1 MLAVLLALSLQSP
14 MFPFVVPWD
23 DSVSGTATDVS
34 FLNAMPAGKNGWIT
48 AKDGRFIESK
58 TGTRVKFFGTNVTGN
73 MAFPPKADAD
83 KVAARMAKLGINI
96 VRFHHLQNNWAL
108 NGGMI
113 WKPDK
118 IYIEIDP
125 AALDRMDYF
134 VSALKKKGIYSNINL
149 QTTRNYVPE
158 LGFPESVRQIKFDFA
173 KKIDKVDERMI
184 ELQKQYAKELIGRTN
199 PYTGLKYSEDPAVM
213 VVEINNENSLVG
225 WPGEVPGE
233 GLRNLPEPF
242 LGNVKKKWSAWLK
255 KKYGNDAALLAG
267 WSKGITPDGP
277 SLVTGNHKWSWENQ
291 SNGDV
296 KVETPAGS
304 ANSKFAPPFKITVNS
319 NAGPD
324 WHVQNHITGLDLQ
337 EGATY
342 TLRFLAKSSKEQDA
356 RVSATLDVDDWHNIG
371 LNPSF
376 KLTPAWREYI
386 FNFRAT
392 GVLKDHSRIA
402 FAVGNCRGTI
412 EISELSVSPGL
423 GGSVLKSGESLN
435 GSINLP
441 EGGTQVQ
448 MEDYLQFLTE
458 TETAYSN
465 NMRKFLRD
473 DLGFK
478 QANIIDTQ
486 IAWGGLTSLTREASM
501 EYADNHA
508 YWQHPSFPGT
518 GWDAKNWVVN
528 QRALVSEFER
538 GMGDLGGLAIFRV
551 EGKPYSISEYCHPA
565 PNDFQSEMMPLYANF
580 AALQDW
586 DMIYTFDYG
595 YAGTGHDNDKIQ
607 GFFAVGSNP
616 AKAAYFPSAALIF
629 RQSLMPSA
637 PDSALLTAPVQPWKG
652 PRSPYAVWGNK
663 IPDMWRTKIALKQG
677 TGTEAGVTT
686 QPTRGLSFAS
696 TRKLPGGMVF
706 IGNSSASKS
715 VVGFVGGQKVTLGD
729 NSFQFGSFGNSFAS
743 LTLSATDS
751 KSIENS
757 GRALLTIMGKAENQA
772 MGWNA
777 TRTSVSDQW
786 GRGPTVIEGI
796 PCSVELKVDGPRK
809 VWALDGNGRRGAVV
823 PTKYV
828 GGKLSFSIG
837 PEFKTAWYEVGKS

>member
-1 MLAVLLALSLQSP
+1 MLATLLALSLQSP

-23 DSVSGTATDVS
+23 DNVAGTVTDVS

-48 AKDGRFIESK
+48 AKDGRFVESK
-58 TGTRVKFFGTNVTGN
+58 TGNRIKFFGTNVTGN
-73 MAFPPKADAD
+73 MAFPPKEDAD

-113 WKPDK
+113 WKTDK

-125 AALDRMDYF
+125 QALDRMDYF
-134 VSALKKKGIYSNINL
+134 IAALKKKGIFTNINL
-149 QTTRNYVPE
+149 QTTRNYLPE
-158 LGFPESVRQIKFDFA
+158 MGFPESVKQIKFDFA
-173 KKIDKVDERMI
+173 KKIDKVDEKMI
-184 ELQKQYAKELIGRTN
+184 ELQKQYAKDLIGRKN
-199 PYTGLKYSEDPAVM
+199 PYTGLKYADDPAVM

-233 GLRNLPEPF
+233 GLKNLPEPF
-242 LGNVKKKWSAWLK
+242 LGNVKRKWTNWLK
-255 KKYGNDAALLAG
+255 KKYTSDAKLLEG

-277 SLVTGNHKWSWENQ
+277 SLVSGNHKWSWENQ

-296 KVETPAGS
+296 KVQTPAGS
-304 ANSKFAPPFKITVNS
+304 SADKFAPPFKITINS

-337 EGATY
+337 EGGTY
-342 TLRFLAKSSKEQDA
+342 TLRFLAKSSQAQTA

-371 LNPSF
+371 LNPAVP
-376 KLTPAWREYI
+376 LTTDWQEYK
-386 FNFRAT
+386 FSFRAT
-392 GVLKDHSRIA
+392 SVLKDHSRIA
-402 FAVGNCRGTI
+402 FAVGSCRGTI
-412 EISELSVSPGL
+412 EIKELSVSPGL
-423 GGSVLKSGESLN
+423 GGSVLKSGESLEK
-435 GSINLP
+435 GLINLP

-478 QANIIDTQ
+478 KANIVDTQ

-508 YWQHPSFPGT
+508 YWQHPNFPGA
-518 GWDAKNWVVN
+518 GWDAKNWIVN
-528 QRALVSEFER
+528 QRSLVNEFER
-538 GMGDLGGLAIFRV
+538 GWGDLGGLAMFRV
-551 EGKPYSISEYCHPA
+551 ANKPYSISEYCHPA
-565 PNDFQSEMMPLYANF
+565 PNDYQSEMMPLYANF

-616 AKAAYFPSAALIF
+616 AKAAYFPAAALTF
-629 RQSLMPSA
+629 RQSLMPAA
-637 PDSALLTAPVQPWKG
+637 PDWSLMTAPAEPWKG
-652 PRSPYAVWGNK
+652 PRSAYSAWGK
-663 IPDMWRTKIALKQG
+663 TPDLWRTKIGIKQG
-677 TGTEAGVTT
+677 TGIEATIKNN
-686 QPTRGLSFAS
+686 PTRGLAFAS
-696 TRKLPGGMVF
+696 AKKLPGGMVF
-706 IGNSSASKS
+706 IGNASAVKS
-715 VVGFVGGQKVTLGD
+715 VVGFVGGQKLELGE
-729 NSFQFGSFGNSFAS
+729 NTFEFASFGNGFAS
-743 LTLSATDS
+743 LTLSTTDS
-751 KSIENS
+751 KSLENS
-757 GRALLTIMGKAENQA
+757 ERALLTVMGKAENQG
-772 MGWNA
+772 MGWNS

-786 GRGPTVIEGI
+786 GRGPTIIEGI
-796 PCSVELKVDGPRK
+796 PCQIQLVTDGPRK
-809 VWALDGNGRRGAVV
+809 IWALDGNGRRGEVV
-823 PTKYV
+823 PTKYEDGMV
-828 GGKLSFSIG
+828 KFSIG
-837 PEFKTAWYEVGKS
+837 PQFKTAWYEIAK